1 MRNKGKQVQDL
12 EDIASVY
19 KESGDYDKSLEYYD
33 KAFVLLQKIQDD
45 RGKSNL
51 IQIVEKLFQ
60 EIDERI
66 EKSDEL
72 EKIVKELKE
81 KFNI

>member
-1 MRNKGKQVQDL
+1 L

-81 KFNI
+81 KFNM